1 MLTASEILEEYG
13 KCILDPAYPIE
24 TFFKTFDKTQNGFV
38 PFKLFPKQKEI
49 IKDYEKYRMNLVAKP
64 RQAGI
69 STTTA
74 AFLAVRVGFAD
85 KSNPESVLIVA
96 NKQDM
101 AFEFLG
107 KVKDFIDQLPRWVW
121 GSEYY
126 GTPEKEKKKLY
137 DTESKKEIRLPNGS
151 RIKAVATSKDA
162 LRGYTPTYLIMDEAA
177 FIDNGAELFGAAL
190 TALGTGGRATL
201 ISCVTEDTFIQTDKG
216 LRQVSDFINRD
227 QPDNPMYGYSVDEYG
242 VLGKN
247 GVRYSNLF
255 VNNGL
260 QDTIKVRT
268 RNSELEG
275 TESHKMWCYN
285 KVEEEYRWYTL
296 GELSVGDF
304 INVQY
309 GGMVFGNDDDIPLE
323 YTFSNKE
330 RKPKIIYND
339 ITEDLAY
346 LIGLYIAEGSTYK
359 KLNDSGDHIGTN
371 ITITCGDDIS
381 NYITRCGFNY
391 SCHDGLHYTISSK
404 YLGAILESLGLDL
417 SLKAPEKFLS
427 NKLLSM
433 SSENTS
439 ALIRGFMDG
448 DGFSDSV
455 RGRIGL
461 NISSKKLCLQLRQ
474 LLLNFGVLTDYVE
487 GVCEPT
493 KIVDVC
499 SSYYRLSAT
508 SDNARRYYDTIGFSF
523 GRKQIKE
530 QSLGNKS
537 PNHRYN
543 IIPNGKIILRDIIN
557 INNLTYLFRGTGL
570 KLSSLRTDKG
580 KSGDMSRPTFERFI
594 DCIMSLG
601 VDIGEYQIDKILMDK
616 SVWIPI
622 LELGNGRAKTY
633 DFSLP
638 NDSEDFWCHSVL
650 YNGMLGHQTPN
661 GQDPLYYET
670 YELAKPG
677 EHCNGFNVIEMR
689 WYQDLRYNADLRWW
703 KWADENKTSK
713 IVKVETKF
721 TFESYEEMVKTGFKP
736 TSSWYEEMCRAMNND
751 KRMIAQ
757 ELDVSF
763 LGSGGNVVDEEYI
776 EHHKTVNVM
785 EPEFYDGKDNTT
797 WIWQKPITDHEYILS
812 SDVSRGD
819 GDDWSTFTIIDFT
832 TMEQVVEYRGKIPPD
847 KLGELLDEYGRLY
860 GNALMII
867 DITGGMGVTTALKVQ
882 ELRYPNLYYE
892 ERSKPLKSRKDEGK
906 YFEKNEAPGFQ
917 VGADRSR
924 LVSQFE
930 KMIRINVD
938 EGIDKGIK
946 VRSSRLI
953 TEMNTFIYKNG
964 RADHATGKHDDLIMA
979 MAMALFVMEFS
990 FKRLKAFKSKT
1001 KNMLSS
1007 WVMNS
1012 SDPIE
1017 VEVAKGSGFVP
1028 IGGKKSTGRP
1038 PAYNR
1043 NISKNMQDPEGK
1055 YLWLFSGT
1063 R

>member
-1 MLTASEILEEYG
+1 MLTANEILKEYTN
-13 KCILDPAYPIE
+13 CVLDPVYTIE
-24 TFFKTFDKTQNGFV
+24 TYFKTFDRTNNGFV
-38 PFKLFPKQKEI
+38 PFHLFEKQKEI
-49 IKDYEKYRMNLVAKP
+49 VQSYEEHRFNLVAKP
-64 RQAGI
+64 RQAGV

-74 AFLAVRVGFAD
+74 AYLGVKVAFAD
-85 KSNPESVLIVA
+85 KDNPEAILIVA

-101 AFEFLG
+101 AFEFLS
-107 KVKDFIDQLPRWVW
+107 KVKDFLSQIPRWVW

-126 GTPEKEKKKLY
+126 GTPEKEKKTIFIS
-137 DTESKKEIRLPNGS
+137 DSKKEIKLPNGC
-151 RIKAVATSKDA
+151 RVKAVATSKDA

-177 FIDNGAELFGAAL
+177 FIEDGKELFGAAL
-190 TALGTGGRATL
+190 TALGTGGHATL

-216 LRQVSDFINRD
+216 LRQVSDFINHD

-247 GVRYSNLF
+247 GVRHSNLF

-275 TESHKMWCYN
+275 TESHKVWCYN
-285 KVEEEYRWYTL
+285 KVEEEYRWCTL

-304 INVQY
+304 VNVQY
-309 GGMVFGNDDDIPLE
+309 GGMVFGNDDGISLE

-330 RKPKIIYND
+330 RKPKIIYDN

-346 LIGLYIAEGSTYK
+346 LIGLYIAEGSVYK

-391 SCHDGLHYTISSK
+391 SCHDGLQYTISSK
-404 YLGAILESLGLDL
+404 YLGVILESLGLDL

-499 SSYYRLSAT
+499 SNYYRLSAT

-543 IIPNGKIILRDIIN
+543 IIPNGKTILRDIIN
-557 INNLTYLFRGTGL
+557 VNNLTYSFRGTGL
-570 KLSSLRTDKG
+570 KLSSLRMDKG
-580 KSGDMSRPTFERFI
+580 KSGNMSRPTFERFI
-594 DCIMSLG
+594 DCIVSFG
-601 VDIGEYQIDKILMDK
+601 VDIGEHQIDKILMDK
-616 SVWIPI
+616 SVWVPI

-650 YNGMLGHQTPN
+650 YNGVLGHQTPN

-670 YELAKPG
+670 YDLAVKKD
-677 EHCNGFNVIEMR
+677 NNFNVIEMR
-689 WYQDLRYNADLRWW
+689 WYQDNRYNIDL
-703 KWADENKTSK
+703 KWYRFTDKEKQNREVIK
-713 IVKVETKF
+713 ETEF
-721 TFESYEEMVKTGFKP
+721 TFESYDRFIKEGYKP
-736 TSSWYEEMCRAMNND
+736 TSSWYEEMCLGMNND
-751 KRMIAQ
+751 ARMIAQ

-763 LGSGGNVVDEEYI
+763 LGSGGNVVADEFI
-776 EHHKTVNVM
+776 QHHKLNNVL
-785 EPEFYDGKDNTT
+785 EPKYVSGSDNEL
-797 WIWQKPITDHEYILS
+797 WVWEEPIEGHEYVLS

-819 GDDWSTFTIIDFT
+819 GADSSTFVVVDFT
-832 TMEQVVEYRGKIPPD
+832 TMTEVVEYQGKVPPD
-847 KLGELLDEYGRLY
+847 KLADILYEYGMLY
-860 GNALMII
+860 NALLVV
-867 DITGGMGVTTALKVQ
+867 DITGGMGVATVLKLQ
-882 ELRYPNLYYE
+882 EMKYPNLYYDQK
-892 ERSKPLKSRKDEGK
+892 SKANQTRRDVGK
-906 YFEKNEAPGFQ
+906 YDTKKETAGFQ
-917 VGADRSR
+917 VGTDRTR
-924 LVSQFE
+924 LVAHFE
-930 KMIRINVD
+930 KMVRINCEESLD
-938 EGIDKGIK
+938 HGIK
-946 VRSSRLI
+946 IRSRRLLS
-953 TEMNTFIYKNG
+953 ELNTFIYVNG
-964 RADHATGKHDDLIMA
+964 RADHAKGKHDDIIMA
-979 MAMALFVMEFS
+979 MAMALYVLEYS
-990 FKRLKAFKSKT
+990 FKRLTQQKNKT
-1001 KNMLSS
+1001 KSMLSS
-1007 WVMNS
+1007 WVVNS
-1012 SDPIE
+1012 GNDGQNMPHEAASTTN
-1017 VEVAKGSGFVP
+1017 
-1028 IGGKKSTGRP
+1028 KKSTP
-1038 PAYNR
+1038 NFDPQT
-1043 NISKNMQDPEGK
+1043 SKNMQDPKGQ
-1055 YLWLFSGT
+1055 YMWLFSGY